1 MLRTVSMV
9 DFLRVTHS
17 IHEPILVNQDID
29 EQIFVLDVPSHVD
42 VIREDL

>member
-1 MLRTVSMV
+1 MLDQLEQVT
-9 DFLRVTHS
+9 RVQFKNIS
-17 IHEPILVNQDID
+17 VNQDID